1 MLVIAM
7 GVLAGVLFGLLT
19 ALVRRGLMR
28 QPNAL
33 VGAMVITSSAALMVL
48 AVTILTGK
56 GGDLLEFRIAAG
68 YFALGIVVPGISQ
81 ILFVVAVREVGAS
94 RTAIMIGTAPLLA
107 TIIAVAFRGEAL
119 VIGLVAGT
127 VLIVI
132 GGASLAWDRN
142 LPPGFRARGM
152 LFAFFCALLFAV
164 RDNAVRMLGGASDMD
179 PLAAT
184 TWTLIGAAVA
194 VAVYATIA
202 RRGAVLTE
210 YRSVFRS
217 FIPAGVVFALAYLA
231 LVVALEIGRV
241 IVFAPLNAMQSM
253 WTVLFAWLLL
263 GKSDGI
269 GARIVLAML
278 LVVLGGIL
286 IGVFR

>member
-1 MLVIAM
+1 MLVVGI
-7 GVLAGVLFGLLT
+7 GVLAGALFGLLT

-28 QPNAL
+28 QPNAI

-56 GGDLLEFRIAAG
+56 GGDLLQLRMAAG

-119 VIGLVAGT
+119 VIGLVVGT

-164 RDNAVRMLGGASDMD
+164 RDNAVRMLDGASDMD
-179 PLAAT
+179 PRAAT

-241 IVFAPLNAMQSM
+241 TVFAPLNAMQSM

-278 LVVLGGIL
+278 LVVSGGIL

>member
-28 QPNAL
+28 QPNVL

-56 GGDLLEFRIAAG
+56 GGDLLEFRMAAG

-119 VIGLVAGT
+119 VIGLVVGT

-164 RDNAVRMLGGASDMD
+164 RDNAVRMLDGASDMD
-179 PLAAT
+179 PRAAT

-241 IVFAPLNAMQSM
+241 TVFAPLNAMQSM

-278 LVVLGGIL
+278 LVVSGGIL
-286 IGVFR
+286 IGIFR

>member
-1 MLVIAM
+1 MLVVGI

-28 QPNAL
+28 QPNAI

-56 GGDLLEFRIAAG
+56 GGDLLELRVAAG
-68 YFALGIVVPGISQ
+68 YFGLGIVVPGISQ

-119 VIGLVAGT
+119 VIGLVVGT
-127 VLIVI
+127 MLIVI

-152 LFAFFCALLFAV
+152 LFAFFCALLFAA

>member
-1 MLVIAM
+1 MLVVGI

-28 QPNAL
+28 QPNAI

-56 GGDLLEFRIAAG
+56 GGDLLELRVAAG
-68 YFALGIVVPGISQ
+68 YFGLGIVVPGISQ

-119 VIGLVAGT
+119 VIGLVVGT
-127 VLIVI
+127 MLIVI

-194 VAVYATIA
+194 VAVYATIS

-241 IVFAPLNAMQSM
+241 TVFAPLNAMQSM

>member
-1 MLVIAM
+1 MLAVGI

-19 ALVRRGLMR
+19 TLVRRGLMR

-33 VGAMVITSSAALMVL
+33 VGAMVITSSAAVMVL
-48 AVTILTGK
+48 VVTILTGK
-56 GGDLLEFRIAAG
+56 GGDLLEFRMAAG

-164 RDNAVRMLGGASDMD
+164 RDNAVRMLDDASTMD
-179 PLAAT
+179 PRAGT

-194 VAVYATIA
+194 VAIYATA
-202 RRGAVLTE
+202 SRRRAVLTE

-217 FIPAGVVFALAYLA
+217 FIPAGVVFASAYLA

-241 IVFAPLNAMQSM
+241 TVFAPLNAMQSM

-278 LVVLGGIL
+278 LVVSGGIL

>member
-1 MLVIAM
+1 MLAVGI
-7 GVLAGVLFGLLT
+7 GLLAGVLFGLLT

-48 AVTILTGK
+48 VVTILTGK
-56 GGDLLEFRIAAG
+56 GGDLLELRMAAG

-164 RDNAVRMLGGASDMD
+164 RDNAVRMLDGASDMD
-179 PLAAT
+179 PRAAT

-194 VAVYATIA
+194 VATYATIA

-241 IVFAPLNAMQSM
+241 TVFAPLNAMQSM

-278 LVVLGGIL
+278 LVVSGGIL
-286 IGVFR
+286 IGIFR

>member
-1 MLVIAM
+1 MLAVGI

-33 VGAMVITSSAALMVL
+33 VGAMVITSSAAVMVL
-48 AVTILTGK
+48 VVTVLTGK
-56 GGDLLEFRIAAG
+56 GGDLLELRMAAG

-164 RDNAVRMLGGASDMD
+164 RDNAVRMLDGASEMD
-179 PLAAT
+179 PRAAT

-194 VAVYATIA
+194 VAVYATIS

-217 FIPAGVVFALAYLA
+217 FIPAGVVFASAYLA

-241 IVFAPLNAMQSM
+241 TVFAPLNAMQSM

-278 LVVLGGIL
+278 LVVSGGIL
-286 IGVFR
+286 FGVFR

>member
-56 GGDLLEFRIAAG
+56 GGDLLEFRMAAG

-194 VAVYATIA
+194 VAVYATLA

-241 IVFAPLNAMQSM
+241 TVFAPLNAMQSM

-269 GARIVLAML
+269 GARIVLAMV
-278 LVVLGGIL
+278 LVVLGGIM
-286 IGVFR
+286 IGIFR

>member
-56 GGDLLEFRIAAG
+56 GGDLLEFRMAAG

-119 VIGLVAGT
+119 VIGLVTGT

-241 IVFAPLNAMQSM
+241 TVFAPLNAMQSM

-269 GARIVLAML
+269 GTRIVLAMV
-278 LVVLGGIL
+278 LVVLGGIM
-286 IGVFR
+286 IGIFR

>member
-28 QPNAL
+28 QPNVL

-56 GGDLLEFRIAAG
+56 GGDLLEFRMAAG

-241 IVFAPLNAMQSM
+241 TVFAPLNAMQSM

-278 LVVLGGIL
+278 LVVSGGIL
-286 IGVFR
+286 IGIFR

>member
-1 MLVIAM
+1 MLVVGI

-19 ALVRRGLMR
+19 TLVRRGLMR
-28 QPNAL
+28 QPNAI

-56 GGDLLEFRIAAG
+56 GGDLLQLRMAAG

-119 VIGLVAGT
+119 VIGLVVGT

-164 RDNAVRMLGGASDMD
+164 RDNAVRMLDGASDMD
-179 PLAAT
+179 PRAAT

-241 IVFAPLNAMQSM
+241 TVFAPLNAMQSM

-278 LVVLGGIL
+278 LVVSGGIL

>member
-1 MLVIAM
+1 MLAVGI

-19 ALVRRGLMR
+19 TLVRRGLMR

-33 VGAMVITSSAALMVL
+33 VGAMVITSSAAVMVL
-48 AVTILTGK
+48 VVTILTGK
-56 GGDLLEFRIAAG
+56 GGDLLEFRMAAG

-164 RDNAVRMLGGASDMD
+164 RDNAVRMLDDASTMD
-179 PLAAT
+179 PRAGT

-194 VAVYATIA
+194 VAIYATA
-202 RRGAVLTE
+202 SRRRAVLTE

-217 FIPAGVVFALAYLA
+217 FIPAGVVFASAYLA

-241 IVFAPLNAMQSM
+241 TVFAPLNAMQSM

-269 GARIVLAML
+269 GARIVFAML
-278 LVVLGGIL
+278 LVVSGGIL

>member
-1 MLVIAM
+1 MLAVGI

-19 ALVRRGLMR
+19 TLVRRGLMR

-33 VGAMVITSSAALMVL
+33 VGAMVITSSAAVMVL
-48 AVTILTGK
+48 VVTVLTGK
-56 GGDLLEFRIAAG
+56 GGDLLELRMAAG

-164 RDNAVRMLGGASDMD
+164 RDNAVRMLDGASEMD
-179 PLAAT
+179 PRAAT
-184 TWTLIGAAVA
+184 TWTLIGAAVE
-194 VAVYATIA
+194 VAIYATIS

-217 FIPAGVVFALAYLA
+217 FIPAGVVFASAYLA

-241 IVFAPLNAMQSM
+241 TVFAPLNAMQSM

-278 LVVLGGIL
+278 LVVSGGIL

>member
-56 GGDLLEFRIAAG
+56 GGDLLEFRMAAG

-184 TWTLIGAAVA
+184 TWTLIGAAAA

-241 IVFAPLNAMQSM
+241 TVFAPLNAMQSM

-278 LVVLGGIL
+278 LVVSGGIL
-286 IGVFR
+286 IGIFR

>member
-241 IVFAPLNAMQSM
+241 TIFAPLNAMQSM

-269 GARIVLAML
+269 GARIVLAMV
-278 LVVLGGIL
+278 LVVLGGIM
-286 IGVFR
+286 IGIFR

>member
-56 GGDLLEFRIAAG
+56 GGDLLEFRMAAG

-269 GARIVLAML
+269 GTRIVLAML
-278 LVVLGGIL
+278 LVVSGGIL
-286 IGVFR
+286 IGIFR

>member
-56 GGDLLEFRIAAG
+56 GGDLLEFRMAAG

-184 TWTLIGAAVA
+184 TWTLIGAAAA

-210 YRSVFRS
+210 YRAVFRS

-241 IVFAPLNAMQSM
+241 TVFAPLNAMQSM

>member
-28 QPNAL
+28 QPNVL

-56 GGDLLEFRIAAG
+56 GGDLLEFRMAAG

-278 LVVLGGIL
+278 LVVSGGIL
-286 IGVFR
+286 IGIFR

>member
-1 MLVIAM
+1 MLQGAGKATRFCRIA
-7 GVLAGVLFGLLT
+7 GGIFHIGQGTLRLA
-19 ALVRRGLMR
+19 
-28 QPNAL
+28 
-33 VGAMVITSSAALMVL
+33 
-48 AVTILTGK
+48 
-56 GGDLLEFRIAAG
+56 GGDLLEFRMAAG

-241 IVFAPLNAMQSM
+241 TVFAPLNAMQSM

-278 LVVLGGIL
+278 LVVLGGIM
-286 IGVFR
+286 IGIFR

>member
-56 GGDLLEFRIAAG
+56 GGDLLQLRMAAG

-278 LVVLGGIL
+278 LVVSGGIL
-286 IGVFR
+286 IGIFR

>member
-241 IVFAPLNAMQSM
+241 TVFAPLNAMQSM

-278 LVVLGGIL
+278 LVVLGGIM
-286 IGVFR
+286 IGIFR

>member
-1 MLVIAM
+1 MLAVGI

-19 ALVRRGLMR
+19 TLVRRGLMR

-33 VGAMVITSSAALMVL
+33 VGAMVITSSAAVMVL
-48 AVTILTGK
+48 VVTVLTGK
-56 GGDLLEFRIAAG
+56 GGDLLELRMAAG

-164 RDNAVRMLGGASDMD
+164 RDNAVRMLDGASEMD
-179 PLAAT
+179 PRAAT

-194 VAVYATIA
+194 VAIYATIS

-217 FIPAGVVFALAYLA
+217 FIPAGVVFASAYLA

-241 IVFAPLNAMQSM
+241 TVFAPLNAMQSM

-278 LVVLGGIL
+278 LVVSGGIL

>member
-56 GGDLLEFRIAAG
+56 GGDLLEFRMAAG

-241 IVFAPLNAMQSM
+241 TVFAPLNAMQSM

-286 IGVFR
+286 IGIFR

>member
-184 TWTLIGAAVA
+184 TWTLIGAAAA

-241 IVFAPLNAMQSM
+241 TVFAPLNAMQSM

-269 GARIVLAML
+269 GARIVLAMV
-278 LVVLGGIL
+278 LVVLGGIM
-286 IGVFR
+286 IGIFR

>member
-56 GGDLLEFRIAAG
+56 GGDLLEFRMAAG

-179 PLAAT
+179 PIAAT

-241 IVFAPLNAMQSM
+241 TVFAPLNAMQSM

>member
-1 MLVIAM
+1 MLVIGI

-56 GGDLLEFRIAAG
+56 GGDLLELRVAAG
-68 YFALGIVVPGISQ
+68 YFGLGIVVPGISQ

-119 VIGLVAGT
+119 VIGLVVGT
-127 VLIVI
+127 ILIVI

-164 RDNAVRMLGGASDMD
+164 RDNAVRMLDGASDMD
-179 PLAAT
+179 PRAAT

-241 IVFAPLNAMQSM
+241 TVFAPLNAMQSM

-269 GARIVLAML
+269 GARIVFAML
-278 LVVLGGIL
+278 LVVSGGIL
-286 IGVFR
+286 IGIFR

>member
-1 MLVIAM
+1 MLAVGI

-19 ALVRRGLMR
+19 TLVRRGLMR

-33 VGAMVITSSAALMVL
+33 VGAMVITSSAAVMVL
-48 AVTILTGK
+48 GVTVLTGK
-56 GGDLLEFRIAAG
+56 GGDLLELRMAAG

-164 RDNAVRMLGGASDMD
+164 RDNAVRMLDGASEMD
-179 PLAAT
+179 PRAAT

-194 VAVYATIA
+194 VAIYATIS

-217 FIPAGVVFALAYLA
+217 FIPAGVVFASAYLA

-241 IVFAPLNAMQSM
+241 TVFAPLNAMQSM

-278 LVVLGGIL
+278 LVVSGGIL

>member
-1 MLVIAM
+1 MLAVGI
-7 GVLAGVLFGLLT
+7 GLLAGVLFGLLT

-48 AVTILTGK
+48 VVTILTGK
-56 GGDLLEFRIAAG
+56 GGDLLEIRMAAG

-164 RDNAVRMLGGASDMD
+164 RDNAVRMLDGASDMD
-179 PLAAT
+179 PRAAT

-194 VAVYATIA
+194 VATYATIA

-241 IVFAPLNAMQSM
+241 TVFAPLNAMQSM

-278 LVVLGGIL
+278 LVVSGGIL

>member
-28 QPNAL
+28 QPNVL

-241 IVFAPLNAMQSM
+241 TVFAPLNAMQSM

-269 GARIVLAML
+269 GTRIVLAMV
-278 LVVLGGIL
+278 LVVLGGIM
-286 IGVFR
+286 IGIFR

>member
-184 TWTLIGAAVA
+184 TWTLIGAAAA

-241 IVFAPLNAMQSM
+241 TVFAPLNAMQSM

-269 GARIVLAML
+269 GTRIVLAML

>member
-1 MLVIAM
+1 MLVVGI

-19 ALVRRGLMR
+19 TLVRRGLMR
-28 QPNAL
+28 QPNAI

-48 AVTILTGK
+48 VVTILTGK
-56 GGDLLEFRIAAG
+56 GGDLLDLRVAVG

-119 VIGLVAGT
+119 VIGLVVGT

-164 RDNAVRMLGGASDMD
+164 RDNAVRMLDGASDMD
-179 PLAAT
+179 PRAAT

-194 VAVYATIA
+194 VAVYATVS

-241 IVFAPLNAMQSM
+241 TVFAPLNAMQSM

-278 LVVLGGIL
+278 LVVSGGIL
-286 IGVFR
+286 IGIFR

>member
-1 MLVIAM
+1 MLAVGI

-19 ALVRRGLMR
+19 TLVRRGLMR

-33 VGAMVITSSAALMVL
+33 VGAMVITSSAVVMVL
-48 AVTILTGK
+48 VVTVLTGK
-56 GGDLLEFRIAAG
+56 GGDLLELRMAAG

-164 RDNAVRMLGGASDMD
+164 RDNAVRMLDGASEMD
-179 PLAAT
+179 PRAAT

-194 VAVYATIA
+194 VAIYATIS

-217 FIPAGVVFALAYLA
+217 FIPAGVVFASAYLA

-241 IVFAPLNAMQSM
+241 TVFAPLNAMQSM

-278 LVVLGGIL
+278 LVVSGGIL

>member
-184 TWTLIGAAVA
+184 TWTLIGAAAA

-241 IVFAPLNAMQSM
+241 TVFAPLNAMQSM

-263 GKSDGI
+263 GTSDGI
-269 GARIVLAML
+269 GARIVLAMV
-278 LVVLGGIL
+278 LVVLGGIM
-286 IGVFR
+286 IGIFR

>member
-56 GGDLLEFRIAAG
+56 GGDLLEFRMAAG

-269 GARIVLAML
+269 GARIVLAMV
-278 LVVLGGIL
+278 LVVLGGIM
-286 IGVFR
+286 IGIFR

>member
-184 TWTLIGAAVA
+184 TWTLIGAAAA

-241 IVFAPLNAMQSM
+241 TVFAPLNAMQSM

>member
-269 GARIVLAML
+269 GARIVLAMV
-278 LVVLGGIL
+278 LVVLGGIM
-286 IGVFR
+286 IGIFR

>member
-81 ILFVVAVREVGAS
+81 IRFVVAVREVGAS

-179 PLAAT
+179 PIAAT

-241 IVFAPLNAMQSM
+241 TVFAPLNAMQSM

-269 GARIVLAML
+269 GARIVLAMV
-278 LVVLGGIL
+278 LVVLGGIM
-286 IGVFR
+286 IGIFR

>member
-241 IVFAPLNAMQSM
+241 TVFAPLNAMQSM

-269 GARIVLAML
+269 GARIVLAMV
-278 LVVLGGIL
+278 LVVLGGIM
-286 IGVFR
+286 IGIFR

>member
-1 MLVIAM
+1 MLVVGI

-28 QPNAL
+28 QPNAI

-56 GGDLLEFRIAAG
+56 GGDLLQLRMAAG

-119 VIGLVAGT
+119 VIGLVVGT

-164 RDNAVRMLGGASDMD
+164 RDNAVRMLDGASDMD
-179 PLAAT
+179 PRAAT

-194 VAVYATIA
+194 VAVYATVS

-241 IVFAPLNAMQSM
+241 TVFAPLNAMQSM

-278 LVVLGGIL
+278 LVVSGGIL